1 MNKVPQNIEQL
12 SPLERSVLVIE
23 KLKTKL
29 NKLEYSITE
38 PIAIIGMACR
48 LPGGVNNPEQFWQLL
63 SNGIDAIA
71 PIPDHRWDID
81 ASYDIASKTPGNMYI
96 RSGGF
101 LQEIDQFD
109 PLFFNI
115 SPREAKGI
123 DPQHRLLL
131 EVSWEALEIAGY
143 IPKRLEGRPVGVFIG
158 IIYNEYGQILKHH
171 QSDPNPDYSAFG
183 VGSFSAAG
191 RISYTLGLT
200 GPCMAIDT
208 ACSASLVSLHQAC
221 QSLRQQEC
229 EMALAGGVNLVLL
242 PDTMIAMSKA
252 GMLSPDGRCKTF
264 DESADG
270 IGRGEGCGILVLK
283 RLSDAQKASDNILAV
298 IKGSAVNQDGP
309 TSGFSVPNSSSQQQV
324 IRQALKMA
332 NVEPSQ
338 ISYIEAHGTG
348 TPLGDPIE
356 IRSLAKVYGEAR
368 FQQQPLIVGSAKTNI
383 GHLESAAGVAG
394 IIKIILQLQHRQIA
408 PHLHLDRP
416 TSKFNWDEYPM
427 IVPTQLTAWEI
438 KEGSRIAGISSFGVS
453 GTNAHVVLEEAPEQ
467 IQSQKRKE
475 LQTKSDNL
483 KVKSEN
489 RQEFPQILT
498 LSAKIPQA
506 LEELVNR
513 YRDHLETHKEL
524 ELADI
529 CYTANTGRAHFN
541 HRLAVIASDKQ
552 KLADKLAKINV
563 LKETNGV
570 FFGKLSSNSKSPKI
584 AFLFTGQGSQYVNMG
599 TQLYQ
604 TQPVFRKTLD
614 LCDQILQ
621 SYLEKSILNVIY
633 PQEVTLSSSIIDQTA
648 YSQPALFAI
657 EYALAQLWGS
667 WGIKPDV
674 VMGHSLGEY
683 VAACVAGI
691 FSLEDGLKLIAHRG
705 RLMQQ
710 LASGGEMVSVSA
722 SLETVNQLIAP
733 YTQKVAI
740 AAINGPESVV
750 ISGESQAIG
759 MLLNSLKSQA
769 IKTKVL
775 QVSHAFHSP
784 LMSPM
789 LAEFEAIA
797 NQITYHQPQIP
808 LISNVTGTRADDS
821 ITTAAYWV
829 NHVPQPVKFAQSI
842 ETLHQQGYEIFLEIG
857 PLPILLGMARQCLP
871 SEVGVWLPSLRSGQ
885 EDWQVLLNSLAQ
897 LYVRGV
903 KVNWLG
909 FDKDYAR
916 SKVILPTYPFQRE
929 RYWIQTSEK
938 VSQKDADS
946 NAENKITTI
955 VHWLNDGNTQQLAE
969 QLEKVGKFSVE
980 QVKLLPEVL
989 AILVKQHQEELTA
1002 ATDVKDWLYKVEWR
1016 SQVLFGKQLKATYLP
1031 SASEIDIKLYP
1042 QVVELIKQANLEVYR
1057 QVISQ
1062 LEVLSIDYVLK
1073 AFQELGWE
1081 FQVGESV
1088 SRSFIAQ
1095 KLGVVQE
1102 HTRLLERLLEM
1113 LSEVGILRPIT
1124 DGWEITKV
1132 PDIKDPQQLFNSL
1145 LSQYPNALTELTLLS
1160 RCASPL
1166 ASVLR
1171 GECDPVQLVF
1181 PQGDL
1186 TTANQLYQES
1196 SVAKLMNTLVQQ
1208 TVLSALENLPKSRG
1222 VRVLE
1227 IGGGTGG
1234 TTAHILP
1241 YLNPD
1246 QTEYVF
1252 TDISSLF
1259 TTKATEKF
1267 ADYPFVRYQTLNIEV
1282 DPSIQGFES
1291 HQYDLI
1297 IAANVLHA
1305 TADLSDTLEHVR
1317 QLLAP
1322 KGMLVLLE
1330 GTTRQRSFD
1339 LIFGLLEGWWRFTD
1353 VDLRPNYPLLSV
1365 RQWQQLLEKSGFQQA
1380 VSISDIDGSSSLSE
1394 QAVILAQAEDT
1405 RLSNTSQAKSWLI
1418 LADQQGIAQQLAIQ
1432 LQSIGNVCILVK
1444 PGKEFQQISQQE
1456 FTINPNNPQEFEQ
1469 LLLALSDKLPS
1480 LNSVVQ
1486 CWSIDEI
1493 DPQSQRYDVQDI
1505 QQWVCGTTLFLVQ
1518 ALVKVLGSQPPQLWL
1533 VTQGAQ
1539 PVPDNNPCVRGIVQ
1553 SSLWGM
1559 GKVIALEHPELKC
1572 IRVDL
1577 DPNAEI
1583 EKQAQALWEEIGS
1596 DGVEDQVAIRSQE
1609 RYVPRLVHHQYSQ
1622 EGINKNKVFAS
1633 TTYRVATFREDST
1646 YVITGGLGGLGL
1658 LVARWMVERGAR
1670 HLVLVGRSGVKDAVQ
1685 TQLQELEQAGAKVDV
1700 MRADISDFES
1710 IAEVFSQI
1718 EQSLPPLRGIIHSVG
1733 VLDDGILQQ
1742 QTWAKFARVMAP
1754 KIQGA
1759 WNLHNLTVNKPLD
1772 FFVMFSSAAS
1782 LLGSAGQANHSA
1794 ANAFLDAL
1802 AYYRQSTGLPGLS
1815 INWGIVAQIGAAA
1828 KLEADERAQ
1837 KKGMGAIL
1845 PTQVLEAL
1853 DLLMSNLS
1861 GSVGVVPIHWPK
1873 FIQQWSASPFIAD
1886 FIERY
1891 LPRTLAQNAVKAKH
1905 DGLLEQLKLST
1916 PGEREKLLTA
1926 YLLDEI
1932 AQVLAMKVSQIDVQQ
1947 SLNTMGLDSLMS
1959 VELRNRLQTDLEVDV
1974 PVVKFMEDIS
1984 IVDLVAEL
1992 DGQLTQIDQLQTFES
2007 ENNQH
2012 TLLND
2017 VKDNNWIEVEL

>member
-29 NKLEYSITE
+29 NKLEYSIKE
-38 PIAIIGMACR
+38 PIAIVGMACR

-71 PIPDHRWDID
+71 PISDHRWDIN
-81 ASYDIASKTPGNMYI
+81 AGYNTASKTPENMYI

-115 SPREAKGI
+115 SPREAKGM

-332 NVEPSQ
+332 HVEPSQ

-348 TPLGDPIE
+348 TSLGDPIE

-394 IIKIILQLQHRQIA
+394 IIKVILQLQNRQIA

-475 LQTKSDNL
+475 LRTKSDNL

-524 ELADI
+524 DLADI

-552 KLADKLAKINV
+552 ELADKLAKINV

-570 FFGKLSSNSKSPKI
+570 FLGKLSSNSKSPKI
-584 AFLFTGQGSQYVNMG
+584 AFLFTGQGSQYFNMG

-648 YSQPALFAI
+648 YTQPALFAI
-657 EYALAQLWGS
+657 EYALAQLWQS
-667 WGIKPDV
+667 WGIRPDV

-683 VAACVAGI
+683 VAACVAGV

-710 LASGGEMVSVSA
+710 LASGGEMVAVMA

-740 AAINGPESVV
+740 AAINGPESIV
-750 ISGESQAIG
+750 ISGESQAIAT
-759 MLLNSLKSQA
+759 LLKSLESQG

-784 LMSPM
+784 LMEPM
-789 LAEFEAIA
+789 LAEFEAVA
-797 NQITYHQPQIP
+797 NQITYYQPRIP
-808 LISNVTGTRADDS
+808 LISNVTGRRADDS
-821 ITTAAYWV
+821 ITTATYWV
-829 NHVPQPVKFAQSI
+829 NHVRQPVKFAQSI

-857 PLPILLGMARQCLP
+857 PLPILLGMGRQCLP
-871 SEVGVWLPSLRSGQ
+871 SGVGVWLPSLRQGD
-885 EDWQVLLNSLAQ
+885 EWQRMLQSLAE

-903 KVNWLG
+903 KVDWLG

-916 SKVILPTYPFQRE
+916 SKVTLPTYPFQRE
-929 RYWIQTSEK
+929 RYWIQTSEN

-946 NAENKITTI
+946 NAEKKITTI
-955 VHWLNDGNTQQLAE
+955 VHWLNNGNTQQLAE
-969 QLEKVGKFSVE
+969 QLEKIGKFSVE

-1002 ATDVKDWLYKVEWR
+1002 ATDVKDWLYKIEWR

-1031 SASEIDIKLYP
+1031 SASEIDTKLYP
-1042 QVVELIKQANLEVYR
+1042 QVVELIKQANLEVYG

-1062 LEVLSIDYVLK
+1062 LEVLSIDYILK

-1113 LSEVGILRPIT
+1113 LSEVGILKPING
-1124 DGWEITKV
+1124 GWGITKV
-1132 PDIKDPQQLFNSL
+1132 PDIKDPQQLLNSL

-1160 RCASPL
+1160 RCASRL

-1267 ADYPFVRYQTLNIEV
+1267 ANYPFVRYQTLNIEV

-1380 VSISDIDGSSSLSE
+1380 VSISDIDGSSGLSE

-1418 LADQQGIAQQLAIQ
+1418 FADQQGIAQQLAIQ
-1432 LQSIGNVCILVK
+1432 LQSTGNVCILVK

-1539 PVPDNNPCVRGIVQ
+1539 PVPDINPCVRGIVQ

-1633 TTYRVATFREDST
+1633 TTYKVATFREDST

-1670 HLVLVGRSGVKDAVQ
+1670 HLVLVGRSGAKDAVQ
-1685 TQLQELEQAGAKVDV
+1685 TQLQELEQVGAKVDV
-1700 MRADISDFES
+1700 MRADISDVES

-1891 LPRTLAQNAVKAKH
+1891 LSRTLAQNAVKAKH
-1905 DGLLEQLKLST
+1905 DGFLEQLKLLT

-1974 PVVKFMEDIS
+1974 PIVKFMEDIS

-1992 DGQLTQIDQLQTFES
+1992 DEQLTQIDQLQTFES